1 MKNSI
6 TLFLEINKTSLV
18 FIVGEHDAQ
27 NVKITYKEQIP
38 IIGVENNRVT
48 DYEKLSNVIKENIY
62 KIEQNFKYTFKELV
76 IILENFDPSFIN
88 ITGYKKLNS
97 SQILREN
104 VTYILNSLKSYVDK
118 VEDKKTIIHI
128 FNSKY
133 YLDFKKVE
141 NLPIGLF
148 GDFYSHE
155 LSFALIKKND
165 YKNLNN
171 IFERC
176 NLKIKKILLK
186 SFIVGANISDNNKNL
201 DTFFQIQ
208 INENNSK
215 LFFFENNSLKYEQGF
230 QFGSNIIIN
239 DIVKI
244 TSLKK
249 DTIIMILDNIESQ
262 KELLKEELIE
272 EKFFK
277 NDIYRKIK
285 KRLIYDIA
293 FSRIQEILE
302 IILFKNIN
310 IQHYIDKQNDIFLE
324 INKVSDYLIL
334 KDIYKTIIEI
344 NYKQD
349 LKFLENSSY
358 EKIINTAFKLVH
370 FGWNKEAIPITQPE
384 KSRLARFFDA
394 LFG

>member
-1 MKNSI
+1 M
-6 TLFLEINKTSLV
+6 
-18 FIVGEHDAQ
+18 
-27 NVKITYKEQIP
+27 
-38 IIGVENNRVT
+38 
-48 DYEKLSNVIKENIY
+48 
-62 KIEQNFKYTFKELV
+62 
-76 IILENFDPSFIN
+76 
-88 ITGYKKLNS
+88 NS

-215 LFFFENNSLKYEQGF
+215 LFFFGNNSLKYEQGF